1 MLQET
6 KAVLVRKEET
16 PPYSTQI
23 SAEKRYQ
30 RSLGE
35 CVLKFG
41 KLSSEEEAPGSEE
54 QPPQPT

>member
-6 KAVLVRKEET
+6 KAVRVRKEET
-16 PPYSTQI
+16 PPVSTQI
-23 SAEKRYQ
+23 SAEKGFQ

-35 CVLKFG
+35 CVPKFG
-41 KLSSEEEAPGSEE
+41 KVSLEEEAPDSEE